1 VYAATLKDATRGTK
15 PGGIGTS
22 EQRVEKRRGLEE
34 VRESETGGHEELI
47 CTGRFLV
54 SRVFQ
59 EQSSKNNGMIVYNM
73 VQ

>member
-1 VYAATLKDATRGTK
+1 VYAESLNDATRGKT
-15 PGGIGTS
+15 PGGIVTS
-22 EQRVEKRRGLEE
+22 EQRVEQRRRLRE
-34 VRESETGGHEELI
+34 VIESETGGHEELI